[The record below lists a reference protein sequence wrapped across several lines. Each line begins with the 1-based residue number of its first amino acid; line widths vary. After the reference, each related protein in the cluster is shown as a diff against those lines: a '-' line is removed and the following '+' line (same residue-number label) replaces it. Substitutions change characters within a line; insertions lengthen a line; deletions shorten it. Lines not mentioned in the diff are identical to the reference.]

1 MADIIN
7 IIIGIIVL
15 FLGIPIGNYL
25 SKFTRDEL
33 KSGQR
38 WFKLII
44 IFSLIIAFIGLFI
57 GDDVLFFSFLFITI
71 VTGGSL
77 RNQSK

>member
-1 MADIIN
+1 MADITSIT
-7 IIIGIIVL
+7 IGIIVL
-15 FLGIPIGNYL
+15 FLGIPLGNYL
-25 SKFTRDEL
+25 AKFTRDEL

-57 GDDVLFFSFLFITI
+57 GDDVLFFSFLFIAI
-71 VTGGSL
+71 VTGRSL
-77 RNQSK
+77 KR

>member
-7 IIIGIIVL
+7 IIIGILVL

-25 SKFTRDEL
+25 AKFTRDEL
-33 KSGQR
+33 KLGQG

-44 IFSLIIAFIGLFI
+44 IFSLIGALIGLLM

-71 VTGGSL
+71 VTGRSL
-77 RNQSK
+77 KR